1 MPPWLQELL
10 NERAQNPYGQQSA
23 NTQPAGV
30 QGNSMAP
37 IFTALAAYLSAQ
49 PGIQQQKLNLG
60 RELGSGVMTNPHD
73 MLYGRDNP
81 AAIYNPNHDAYWRRT
96 FGQR

>member
-1 MPPWLQELL
+1 MPPWLQQLL
-10 NERAQNPYGQQSA
+10 NQQGQNPYAPPQMGQSS
-23 NTQPAGV
+23 GV
-30 QGNSMAP
+30 HGNDMSP

-60 RELGSGVMTNPHD
+60 RELGSGVMINPHD

-81 AAIYNPNHDAYWRRT
+81 AAIYNPDHDAYWRRT